1 MCIIFK
7 KERENMIE
15 AKSLKY
21 ETTALEPFI
30 SEQTLLFH
38 HQKHYLGYVNKVN
51 ELILQSDFK
60 DLSLTEIILR
70 ASSDTVYTALFN
82 QAAQVYNHEF
92 YFDSLTPSSST
103 KDISSSLNGLIEKD
117 FSSVENLKEK
127 LVEVGLSVF
136 GSGYVWL
143 VLQENTLKVL
153 PFSNAFTPLTSG
165 FTTPLLAI
173 DVWEHAYY
181 LDKQNLRA
189 AYLKDVVNNLL
200 NWSFASSNLEKSGVS
215 V

>member
-1 MCIIFK
+1 
-7 KERENMIE
+7 MIE
-15 AKSLKY
+15 VKSLNY

-38 HQKHYLGYVNKVN
+38 HQKHYVGYVNKVN
-51 ELILQSDFK
+51 ELILHSDFK

-70 ASSDTVYTALFN
+70 SSSDTVYSALFN

-92 YFDSLTPSSST
+92 YFDSLTPASST
-103 KDISSSLNGLIEKD
+103 KDISSSLNKLIEKD

-127 LVEVGLSVF
+127 LIEVGLSVF

-189 AYLKDVVNNLL
+189 AYLKDVVDNLL
-200 NWSFASSNLEKSGVS
+200 NWSFASSNLEKLGVS

>member
-1 MCIIFK
+1 
-7 KERENMIE
+7 MIE

-21 ETTALEPFI
+21 NLSDLEPFI
-30 SEQTLLFH
+30 SAQTLSFH
-38 HQKHYLGYVNKVN
+38 HQKHYQGYVNKLN
-51 ELILQSDFK
+51 ELIAHTDFEE
-60 DLSLTEIILR
+60 LSLEEIILR
-70 ASSDTVYTALFN
+70 SASDTLYTAVFN

-92 YFDSLTPSSST
+92 YFDSLSPASST
-103 KDISSSLNGLIEKD
+103 KDISSSLNKLIEKD
-117 FSSVENLKEK
+117 FSSVESLKEK

-143 VLQENTLKVL
+143 VYEEDHLKVL
-153 PFSNAFTPLTSG
+153 PFSNALTPLVKG
-165 FTTPLLAI
+165 GMTPLLAI